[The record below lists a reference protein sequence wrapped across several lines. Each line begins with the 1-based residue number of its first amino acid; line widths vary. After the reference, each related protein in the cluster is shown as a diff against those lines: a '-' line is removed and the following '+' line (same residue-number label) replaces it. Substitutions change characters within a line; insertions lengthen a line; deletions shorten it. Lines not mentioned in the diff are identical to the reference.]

1 MEEKVRVL
9 SEERDQLLL
18 SLSETVVMNEDIVNN
33 VDDVIKEDNKVN
45 TTVTEKNDMITIPT
59 IPFNP
64 LQVESSTGFSF
75 IQCISAMDEYNSFS
89 FEELRY
95 YKS

>member
-18 SLSETVVMNEDIVNN
+18 SLSETVVMNEDIINN

-45 TTVTEKNDMITIPT
+45 TEKNDAITIPT